1 MDGARDQQTLRLSRR
16 LGVETPEHVVLEYE
30 LAGVGSR
37 AAAALLDVLVIV
49 ALLFLVSIGMVPI
62 SSVLTT
68 LDAEGWAVA
77 VWIALI
83 FLVVW
88 GYFVFFEG
96 LSGGRTPGKRKLG
109 IRVVMDTGHP
119 VTLGAAA
126 IRNLL
131 RLVDIQPV
139 MTYLVGVIFV
149 FFRSD
154 HKRLGDLVAGTIVVR
169 DRTEDLA
176 VGTPAEAE
184 ENILEVKAPQ
194 LSDDE
199 FHLLEQFLERL
210 DGLAP
215 DARMRLTTQ
224 LTSRFAERLP
234 QRELDPE
241 AYLVRLRNEELSR
254 RRSRIATRSHRAARA
269 SGSAERFV
277 ALRRPHWERF
287 RAQAAEIE
295 RIGLRRMSG
304 AAVRRFAADY
314 REIAADLARA
324 RTYGVDGRGL
334 DYLERLVSAG
344 HNALYGMRGGR
355 RYHPGRL
362 FLRDL
367 PAAVVRARGY
377 VLTAFVIFAI
387 PAVVG
392 FLLLRERPDLAYEVL
407 PHEMIERAEAGL
419 REAQVG
425 RGYAQMPPLFLPIVA
440 SQIITNNVQVAFLAF
455 AMGITA
461 GIGTVVVLALNG
473 LFLGSVLGLFANYGL
488 AGWLITFVAGHGVLE
503 LTAIFIAGGAGLLI
517 GQAVVSPGDLSRRD
531 ALRLHG
537 RAALR
542 LVVAS
547 ASLLLLA
554 GIIEGFLS
562 ASDAPFALKLGV
574 SMASALLLVLYFTA
588 GRHALR
594 SEASSQGNGME
605 LSFSPRR
612 SGSERPAKRVISS
625 TSTSPE

>member
-1 MDGARDQQTLRLSRR
+1 MDGARDQGTLRLSRR
-16 LGVETPEHVVLEYE
+16 LGVETPEHVVLEFE

-49 ALLFLVSIGMVPI
+49 ALLFVLSIGMAPV
-62 SSVLTT
+62 SAVLTRAG
-68 LDAEGWAVA
+68 AEGWALA
-77 VWIALI
+77 VWIAVI
-83 FLVVW
+83 FLVIW
-88 GYFVFFEG
+88 GYFVLFEG

-131 RLVDIQPV
+131 RLVDIQPAV
-139 MTYLVGVIFV
+139 TYLVGVIFV
-149 FFRSD
+149 FFRTD

-169 DRTEDLA
+169 DRSEDLT
-176 VGTPAEAE
+176 VGTPAEVE
-184 ENILEVKAPQ
+184 DNILEVKAPQ
-194 LSDDE
+194 LSDEE

-210 DGLAP
+210 DGLSP
-215 DARMRLTTQ
+215 EARVRLTTQ
-224 LTSRFAERLP
+224 LSGRFAERTP

-241 AYLVRLRNEELSR
+241 AYLVRLYNEELGR
-254 RRSRIATRSHRAARA
+254 RRSRIATRSHGASRA

-287 RAQAAEIE
+287 RAQATEIE
-295 RIGLRRMSG
+295 RTGLRRMSG
-304 AAVRRFAADY
+304 AAVRRFAAGY

-324 RTYGVDGRGL
+324 RTYGVDSRGL

-344 HNALYGMRGGR
+344 HNALYGMRGAR
-355 RYHPGRL
+355 RYHPGKL
-362 FLRDL
+362 LLRDL
-367 PAAVVRARGY
+367 PAAVVRSRVY
-377 VLTAFVIFAI
+377 VLTAFVVFAI
-387 PAVVG
+387 PALVA

-407 PHEMIERAEAGL
+407 PHEMIERAEAGV
-419 REAQVG
+419 REAQAG
-425 RGYAQMPPLFLPIVA
+425 RGYAEMPPLFLPVVA

-455 AMGITA
+455 ALGITA

-488 AGWLITFVAGHGVLE
+488 AGWLLTFVAGHGVLE
-503 LTAIFIAGGAGLLI
+503 LTAIFIAGGAGLLL
-517 GQAVVSPGDLSRRD
+517 GQAVVVPGDLSRRD

-542 LVVAS
+542 LVIAS

-562 ASDAPFALKLGV
+562 ASDASLALKLGV
-574 SMASALLLVLYFTA
+574 SAATALLLLLYFAA
-588 GRHALR
+588 GRTALR
-594 SEASSQGNGME
+594 SEASS
-605 LSFSPRR
+605 
-612 SGSERPAKRVISS
+612 SGESQAIHINAA
-625 TSTSPE
+625 